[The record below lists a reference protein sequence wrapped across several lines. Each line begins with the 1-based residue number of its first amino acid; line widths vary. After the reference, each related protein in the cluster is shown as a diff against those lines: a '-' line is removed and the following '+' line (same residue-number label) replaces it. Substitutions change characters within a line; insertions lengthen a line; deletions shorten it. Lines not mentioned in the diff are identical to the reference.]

1 MGSYNMSFLPEIITE
16 FICTSPS
23 LKGCLCI
30 FCYEVITALKEGKG
44 DMLME
49 MIMTHTFRT

>member
-1 MGSYNMSFLPEIITE
+1 MSFLPEIITE
-16 FICTSPS
+16 FIYTSPS

-30 FCYEVITALKEGKG
+30 FCYEIITALKEGKG
-44 DMLME
+44 DILME